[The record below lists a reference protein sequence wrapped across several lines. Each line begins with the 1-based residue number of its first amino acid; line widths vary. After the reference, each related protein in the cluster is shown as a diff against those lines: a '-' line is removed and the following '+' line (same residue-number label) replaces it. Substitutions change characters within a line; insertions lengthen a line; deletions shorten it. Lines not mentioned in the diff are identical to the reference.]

1 MSRNRVRGNGVRS
14 KRARGSG
21 TGTHGGWRASAQA
34 RAHVLVAVEC
44 RTFEPGLQRLKEL
57 GLDFSAPIILV
68 EQRQDPPALIA
79 VSLELIVHR
88 IQKSFWRA
96 NTARQGIQP
105 HESSAFTPRARL
117 RPAGRLC
124 LSGHIEFL
132 ISGP

>member
-1 MSRNRVRGNGVRS
+1 
-14 KRARGSG
+14 
-21 TGTHGGWRASAQA
+21 
-34 RAHVLVAVEC
+34 VLVAVEC
-44 RTFEPGLQRLKEL
+44 RAFESGLQRLKEL

-68 EQRQDPPALIA
+68 EQRQDPPAPIA
-79 VSLELIVHR
+79 FPLELIVHR
-88 IQKSFWRA
+88 IQKSLWSA

-105 HESSAFTPRARL
+105 HESCAFTPRARL